1 MGINHPSKAGLWIGS
16 TIILVIVGALLLR
29 HSHTQGIWVRGA
41 VTVQDTDSRKEQ
53 PIAEVEVT
61 ADLATGAAKSDST
74 GLFTL
79 QLSGFARRGHPLVLH
94 FRQPRYLP
102 LDVNGFVGDQLYIVH
117 MMPSPRGRAF
127 HHSTRGESRECS
139 RPILRPNDD

>member
-1 MGINHPSKAGLWIGS
+1 MTRAHRTELWITS
-16 TIILVIVGALLLR
+16 TMILMIVATLLLLR
-29 HSHTQGIWVRGA
+29 WRTQRPVSLRGA

-53 PIAEVEVT
+53 PIADVEVT

-79 QLSGFARRGHPLVLH
+79 PLRGFVRRGHTLVLH

-102 LDVNGFVGDQLYIVH
+102 LDVSGFVG
-117 MMPSPRGRAF
+117 
-127 HHSTRGESRECS
+127 
-139 RPILRPNDD
+139 